1 MNRIFYLLFLISF
14 SVSSQKLSYS
24 PYSYFG
30 VGDTGF
36 SATAE
41 NQMMGGI
48 TSYADSAQVNLN
60 NAASLSKLK
69 FVNYLVGVDLKST
82 SFKNNNTNESS
93 TSAGLKYIAVSVPVV
108 SGIERKNLF
117 SFSFGIKPNTSVGYL
132 LENNIEDLPTPEL
145 NRFEGDG
152 GINSAFLSVAFEL
165 FKNLGFGVSSSYS
178 FGSLNHYHSKIL
190 QDVELYTKVSNE
202 SSLSGLDY
210 TFSTFYQGKI
220 SENLSL
226 YSSFS
231 HKPE

>member
-117 SFSFGIKPNTSVGYL
+117 SFSFGI
-132 LENNIEDLPTPEL
+132 
-145 NRFEGDG
+145 
-152 GINSAFLSVAFEL
+152 
-165 FKNLGFGVSSSYS
+165 
-178 FGSLNHYHSKIL
+178 
-190 QDVELYTKVSNE
+190 
-202 SSLSGLDY
+202 
-210 TFSTFYQGKI
+210 
-220 SENLSL
+220 
-226 YSSFS
+226 
-231 HKPE
+231 

>member
-30 VGDTGF
+30 VGDTAF

-108 SGIERKNLF
+108 SGIERKNL
-117 SFSFGIKPNTSVGYL
+117 
-132 LENNIEDLPTPEL
+132 
-145 NRFEGDG
+145 
-152 GINSAFLSVAFEL
+152 
-165 FKNLGFGVSSSYS
+165 
-178 FGSLNHYHSKIL
+178 
-190 QDVELYTKVSNE
+190 
-202 SSLSGLDY
+202 
-210 TFSTFYQGKI
+210 
-220 SENLSL
+220 
-226 YSSFS
+226 
-231 HKPE
+231 